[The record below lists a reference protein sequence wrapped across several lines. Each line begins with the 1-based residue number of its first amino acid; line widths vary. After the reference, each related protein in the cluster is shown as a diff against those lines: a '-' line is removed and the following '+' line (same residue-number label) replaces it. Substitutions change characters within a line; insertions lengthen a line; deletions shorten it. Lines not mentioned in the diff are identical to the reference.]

1 MKKII
6 IALLTI
12 VMVVCCLSFVACKT
26 KVDGQAII
34 DSYIFENDG
43 TTVTEDFVLPAT
55 ISGQEVEWK
64 SNNGAVTLEKRAE
77 DWLAK
82 VNAPESGEVSVTL
95 TLTVGKAS
103 KDFTVRVKA
112 LDVYDFLNN
121 YNFPKDKATIV
132 DNFAL
137 DTETTYKGKTATITW
152 SVDTAYELYIKVSE
166 DGKTLEVTPQGNQ
179 TPVQVRATFS
189 YNGETTS
196 KAYRMTVYKTLE
208 GMELVN
214 YWYTNTGV
222 SIEMSG
228 YVVEIGT
235 VYSSSYKNVTLYM
248 VNDDFTAGY
257 YLYRVKTTDE
267 HAAKLV
273 PGVHI
278 TVTGTT
284 NTNYN
289 GLIETNAGGNL
300 VVDDDIAPIDVK
312 SKVYAI
318 DEEVLGNLPSTIY
331 HESRLVSLSNWKVKS
346 VAEDK
351 DKVAGSNFTILT
363 LTKGGVDVDIRI
375 SKYLEGAYAT
385 NAEDATWTALCN
397 LTTAFPVGTTVDVTG
412 ILSQYKGTWQIMPL
426 NAEAVTASGKEAD
439 ADDKKDYTGMKVAT
453 AIEAVNQ
460 AIKDQKLNE
469 RVQSAKEFTMPVTVG
484 DVSVVY
490 AVVGSTNA
498 VTIDGA
504 KISVKPGNPETTTI
518 LATYTVGE
526 FNAIQF
532 FFVESLVPTAAT
544 ILEDMEM
551 PDKIAEVTELPVVPE
566 GATIVWNVVNG
577 NDSLVIKNGQ
587 MIPTLKENDVAVTI
601 NGEVTYKGE
610 TRNKDFIVVVKAG
623 KGAVASEAP
632 FVADKAYKFAIN
644 QDKLGKQI
652 FATSKMSGDFLA
664 STDGVEEA
672 EDVFVEVVEGGYK
685 LYFKG
690 KNDAKSYISMTV
702 KKNSKDQDTPY
713 LCLVEDDAQTWKWD
727 ADKKVFYVE
736 ALDDKYYIGTYNT
749 FATLSLSKISYLNG
763 SFPAFLGTIEFVP
776 LKENDIKVA
785 TDSSDKATV
794 TLSDVKGLNG
804 QIFTFTVA
812 VEEGYEIV
820 SVKVNGTAVEAVDG
834 VYTATVNNATT
845 VTVATKV
852 AGSEDLNK
860 TAHAGTQEDPY
871 TVEDVYKIFNTMSKG
886 ETKAETV
893 YIKAFVKETGTWS
906 AQYGNFTGMY
916 VVDSIGAEVS
926 LYVYRIKPISGDTI
940 TVNDEI
946 VFSGQLTWYEAKDLK
961 QVQGGQVITRT
972 ASTTP
977 DPDPDPEPEPAP
989 VGVEPVAGKTYI
1001 LSMNQTAA
1009 GKVVYLIGGMDG
1021 YFMST
1026 SEDKSAA
1033 IHVTIEAAEGGI
1045 YMYVMD
1051 GTVKKYINAVASGT
1065 HLNAVYT
1072 ETATSVWVYDATLG
1086 TVKTTVEDKQ
1096 VVLGTRTD
1104 KTYTTVGAVDVT
1116 KSPFVVV
1123 FSEVS
1128 GTVEPTPDPEPEPDP
1143 DPTPSIKTIAEILE
1157 LPEDTVVILQG
1168 TVSSIDTPWDTQYN
1182 NISVVLTDDTGS
1194 ILIYRLSTKVVCGD
1208 VIKVTG
1214 KVSSY
1219 NSVKQIAQGATAE
1232 IVVAHVCKEF
1242 NPATCTK
1249 PETCMVCGAAKEGS
1263 SPAGHVD
1270 ADNNGVCDV
1279 CGESTATMSSE
1290 VIAVAGSTG
1299 TLDGKSISW
1308 TGTDFV
1314 VTNNQAASTN
1324 TIRTQD
1330 TNHYRIYKNSDLV
1343 ISASGDKKISKI
1355 VLTCTEAKYILSEIP
1370 ESVGTITT
1378 DGFVVTIVVKDNVPV
1393 DSLTITAGA
1402 QIRITSV
1409 EVFFIA

>member
-34 DSYIFENDG
+34 DSYIFEQDG
-43 TTVTEDFVLPAT
+43 TTVSEDFVLPTT
-55 ISGQEVEWK
+55 ISGLEVEWK

-82 VNAPESGEVSVTL
+82 VNAPDSGEVSVTL

-137 DTETTYKGKTATITW
+137 DAETTYKGKTATITW
-152 SVDTAYELYIKVSE
+152 SVDTSYELYIKVSE
-166 DGKTLEVTPQGNQ
+166 DGKTLLVTPQGNQ
-179 TPVQVRATFS
+179 TPVQVRATFN

-196 KAYRMTVYKTLE
+196 KAYRMTVYKTLDR
-208 GMELVN
+208 MELVN

-235 VYSSSYKNVTLYM
+235 VYSSGYKNVTLYM

-267 HAAKLV
+267 NGAKLA
-273 PGVHI
+273 PGVHV

-351 DKVAGSNFTILT
+351 DKVAGNNFTILT
-363 LTKGGVDVDIRI
+363 LTKGGVNVDIRI
-375 SKYLEGAYAT
+375 SKYLEGAYQT

-397 LTTAFPVGTTVDVTG
+397 LTTAFPVGSTVNVTG

-426 NAEAVTASGKEAD
+426 NAEAVTASGKDAD
-439 ADDKKDYTGMKVAT
+439 ADDKKDYTGMKVAN
-453 AIEAVNQ
+453 AIESVNQ
-460 AIKDQKLNE
+460 SINDQKLNE
-469 RVQSAKEFTMPVTVG
+469 RVQSVKDFTLPVTVG

-490 AVVGSTNA
+490 TVIGSSNA
-498 VTIDGA
+498 VAIDGA
-504 KISVKPGNPETTTI
+504 KISVTPSNPETTTI
-518 LATYTVGE
+518 LATYTIGE
-526 FNAIQF
+526 FKAIQF

-577 NDSLVIKNGQ
+577 NDSLVIKNDQ

-644 QDKLGKQI
+644 QDNLGKQI
-652 FATSKMSGDFLA
+652 FAASKMSGDYLD
-664 STDGVEEA
+664 STDSVEEA

-685 LYFKG
+685 LFFKG

-702 KKNSKDQDTPY
+702 KKNSKGVDTPY
-713 LCLVEDDAQTWKWD
+713 LCLVEDDAQTWIWD
-727 ADKKVFYVE
+727 AENKVFYVE
-736 ALDDKYYIGTYNT
+736 ALDDKYYIGTYST
-749 FATLSLSKISYLNG
+749 FATLSLSKISRLTG

-785 TDSSDKATV
+785 ADSSDKATV
-794 TLSDVKGLNG
+794 TLSDTKGLNG
-804 QIFTFTVA
+804 QNFTFTVA

-834 VYTATVNNATT
+834 VYTAIVNNATT

-852 AGSEDLNK
+852 AGAED
-860 TAHAGTQEDPY
+860 
-871 TVEDVYKIFNTMSKG
+871 FNP
-886 ETKAETV
+886 
-893 YIKAFVKETGTWS
+893 
-906 AQYGNFTGMY
+906 
-916 VVDSIGAEVS
+916 VV
-926 LYVYRIKPISGDTI
+926 
-940 TVNDEI
+940 
-946 VFSGQLTWYEAKDLK
+946 
-961 QVQGGQVITRT
+961 
-972 ASTTP
+972 
-977 DPDPDPEPEPAP
+977 
-989 VGVEPVAGKTYI
+989 GKTYT
-1001 LSMNQTAA
+1001 LSMNQANKGT
-1009 GKVVYLIGGMDG
+1009 VYYLIGGMDS
-1021 YFMST
+1021 YYMAT
-1026 SEDKSAA
+1026 SDNSAKA
-1033 IHVTIEAAEGGI
+1033 IAINIEAAEGGI
-1045 YMYVMD
+1045 YMYVNNN
-1051 GTVKKYINAVASGT
+1051 GKLYINVVVNG
-1065 HLNAVYT
+1065 NYVNGVYA
-1072 ETATSVWVYDATLG
+1072 ETASTVWVYDSAIG
-1086 TVKTTVEDKQ
+1086 TVKTVVDGKEY
-1096 VVLGTRTD
+1096 VLGTRND
-1104 KTYTTVGAVDVT
+1104 KEYTTMGPVLVSS
-1116 KSPFVVV
+1116 SPFMAVLT
-1123 FSEVS
+1123 EIT
-1128 GTVEPTPDPEPEPDP
+1128 GETPEPTPDP
-1143 DPTPSIKTIAEILE
+1143 SVVTIAVIADLA
-1157 LPEDTVVILQG
+1157 DGADVILQG
-1168 TVSSIDTPWDTQYN
+1168 TVASIDTPWDPAFN
-1182 NISVVLTDDTGS
+1182 NMTVILTDDTGS
-1194 ILIYRLSTKVVCGD
+1194 IKVYRLSTKVVCGD

-1214 KVSSY
+1214 KVGSY
-1219 NSVKQIAQGATAE
+1219 NKVKQIAQGATAE
-1232 IVVAHVCKEF
+1232 IVVAHVCVDF

-1263 SPAGHVD
+1263 GPLGHTD

-1279 CGESTATMSSE
+1279 CGESTATLSSE
-1290 VIAVAGSTG
+1290 FIAVAGSTG
-1299 TLDGKSISW
+1299 TLVGKSISW
-1308 TGTDFV
+1308 TGTNFV
-1314 VTNNQAASTN
+1314 VTNNQAGSGTA
-1324 TIRTQD
+1324 IRTTD
-1330 TNHYRIYKNSDLV
+1330 TNHFRVYQNSELV
-1343 ISASGDKKISKI
+1343 VSTSGDKKISKVVI
-1355 VLTCTEAKYILSEIP
+1355 TCQSSDFANALVN
-1370 ESVGTITT
+1370 SVSADVATATA
-1378 DGFVVTIVVKDNVPV
+1378 DGVVVTIVVKDSVPV
-1393 DSLTITAGA
+1393 DSLTITASA
-1402 QIRITSV
+1402 QFRITTV
-1409 EVFFIA
+1409 EILYTA

>member
-426 NAEAVTASGKEAD
+426 NAEAVTASGKDAD

-469 RVQSAKEFTMPVTVG
+469 RVQSAKEFTMPVSVG

-490 AVVGSTNA
+490 TVVGSTNA

-551 PDKIAEVTELPVVPE
+551 PDKIGEVTDLPVVPE

-652 FATSKMSGDFLA
+652 FAASKMSGDFLA
-664 STDGVEEA
+664 STDSVEEA

-685 LYFKG
+685 LFFKG

-713 LCLVEDDAQTWKWD
+713 LCLVEDDAQIWKWD

-736 ALDDKYYIGTYNT
+736 TLDDKFYIGTYNT

-785 TDSSDKATV
+785 ADSSDKATV

-820 SVKVNGTAVEAVDG
+820 SVKVNGAVVEAVDG

-852 AGSEDLNK
+852 AGSEDPNK
-860 TAHAGTQEDPY
+860 TVHAGTQEDPY
-871 TVEDVYKIFNTMSKG
+871 TVEDVYKIFNTMNKG

-893 YIKAFVKETGTWS
+893 YIKAFVKETGEWS
-906 AQYGNFTGMY
+906 SQFGNFTGMY

-926 LYVYRIKPISGDTI
+926 LYVYRIKPVKGDTI

-977 DPDPDPEPEPAP
+977 DPDPDPEP
-989 VGVEPVAGKTYI
+989 
-1001 LSMNQTAA
+1001 
-1009 GKVVYLIGGMDG
+1009 
-1021 YFMST
+1021 
-1026 SEDKSAA
+1026 
-1033 IHVTIEAAEGGI
+1033 
-1045 YMYVMD
+1045 
-1051 GTVKKYINAVASGT
+1051 
-1065 HLNAVYT
+1065 
-1072 ETATSVWVYDATLG
+1072 
-1086 TVKTTVEDKQ
+1086 
-1096 VVLGTRTD
+1096 
-1104 KTYTTVGAVDVT
+1104 
-1116 KSPFVVV
+1116 
-1123 FSEVS
+1123 
-1128 GTVEPTPDPEPEPDP
+1128 

-1157 LPEDTVVILQG
+1157 LAEGTDVILQG
-1168 TVSSIDTPWDTQYN
+1168 TVSSIDTPWNTQYN

-1214 KVSSY
+1214 KVGSY

-1232 IVVAHVCKEF
+1232 IVIAHVCTEF

-1249 PETCMVCGAAKEGS
+1249 PETCMVCGAEKAGS
-1263 SPAGHVD
+1263 APAGHVD

-1299 TLDGKSISW
+1299 TAGDKTISW
-1308 TGTDFV
+1308 AGTNFV

-1330 TNHYRIYKNSDLV
+1330 TDHFRIYKNSDLV